1 MRTQRDTAAGV
12 IVYYRDGR
20 RCRFLLLLSRLT
32 RRPLWEFP
40 KGGVDGNETLL
51 EAGFRELREETGL
64 GPDDVRQLPQ
74 FERMERYRF
83 TVGSGTE
90 RVMIRKQVT
99 YFLAEALHE
108 RVRLSAKETLDFA
121 WVELPEALR
130 RVRYAERRR
139 ILEEAAAVA
148 GCGDA
153 GHETAVA
160 DDRATGA

>member
-12 IVYYRDGR
+12 IVYHRDGS

-40 KGGVDGNETLL
+40 KGGVDGEETVL
-51 EAGFRELREETGL
+51 EAGFRELHEETGL
-64 GPDDVRQLPQ
+64 GPDDVRQVPGFQ
-74 FERMERYRF
+74 RTERYRF
-83 TVGSGTE
+83 TVGGGTD

-108 RVRLSAKETLDFA
+108 RVRLSAKETIDYA

-139 ILEEAAAVA
+139 ILEAAAETA
-148 GCGDA
+148 GCAAAAIDEG
-153 GHETAVA
+153 GLE
-160 DDRATGA
+160 